1 MMKEAVR
8 RVVDELDGESIATHE
23 LQKMIAKHYTDT
35 IKEYGTPSEKAHLIK
50 LRNLSSVKPFVKL
63 IREYGYESKGMGP
76 LAGNTTLTGMG
87 NKSPVMSTTIW
98 EKTNVKKTWNALSKY
113 PPVSEA
119 RNTTLDGKLKEKA
132 AKGREKYRKMLRY
145 LATHPLTPEGLK
157 ESTTLTHELYQLGEK
172 ILADRL
178 KKKIE
183 RLNEGLRGRL

>member
-8 RVVDELDGESIATHE
+8 RVVDELDGESIANHE
-23 LQKMIAKHYTDT
+23 LQQMIAKHYTDA

-63 IREYGYESKGMGP
+63 IREYGYESKEMGP

-98 EKTNVKKTWNALSKY
+98 EKTKVRKTWNPLSKY

-119 RNTTLDGKLKEKA
+119 RNRTWKNKLFGLQ
-132 AKGREKYRKMLRY
+132 AKFREKYKTLLQE
-145 LATHPLTPEGLK
+145 LASNPLTPERLK
-157 ESTTLTHELYQLGEK
+157 AVSSFYHKLLTHGEK
-172 ILADRL
+172 MMAQKL
-178 KKKIE
+178 KAKIE
-183 RLNEGLRGRL
+183 ALRGKL